1 MGVRK
6 DETQVIDVQAVK
18 WFEQRFNDMNWTTTE
33 IVPDVVGL
41 DRRIELVEA
50 GKHTALSAFVQIKGK
65 RKAAKSKG
73 RKTGFPYVSQR
84 LEVEHLEY
92 YSKMTEPVFLVVVD
106 LERRDGY
113 WIFIQGYIR
122 EALRGTDWRSRI
134 SNKRG
139 KKPEIMIPVPYSNCL
154 SEANKFREAIKDSIG
169 YMAKVAIRTGIA
181 YGQEALRKLDPR
193 FDIRITANTQGEAV
207 EMIALEDLRVD
218 LKFGT
223 EFSAS
228 GKLGDLIGRG
238 VPVPIGP
245 GEVTAEGSLLI
256 RSLMEE
262 TADRK
267 GFLQLCLSGS
277 GHVRLTHLDN
287 QGRAAGQSH
296 ELECIYQGGLEEV
309 RFLARTSYNN
319 LVVSGACSS
328 RPENPMHLHVSY
340 DLGCWLERPLATL
353 PNFDLINDLLGNLGD
368 GDRMNVEF
376 FAEAHPVFSGYMLW
390 KKDEMES
397 FLRLL
402 GLVDLIGKAR
412 WIARTFGVDAK
423 LPRQITREHAQEIM
437 KVYRLAQG
445 EQIRL
450 KGAVESAS
458 ARFTKI
464 NMQTFSKVI
473 GLDGEPHRLAFIS
486 DRPQPFLGLEV
497 PLGPVETQLSH
508 TRLAGDTESLSRL
521 IREGSTP
528 IPLTWEP
535 TTETELII
543 EKATDELLAL
553 YEARAAAQEC
563 SE

>member
-18 WFEQRFNDMNWTTTE
+18 WFEQRFNDINWTTTE

-41 DRRIELVEA
+41 DRRIELVEE

-65 RKAAKSKG
+65 RKAARSKG

-92 YSKMTEPVFLVVVD
+92 YSRMTEPVFLVVVD
-106 LERRDGY
+106 LDKRDGY
-113 WIFIQGYIR
+113 WIFIQRYIR
-122 EALRGTDWRSRI
+122 EGIRGTDWRSRI
-134 SNKRG
+134 SNERG
-139 KKPEIMIPVPYSNCL
+139 KKPEIMIPVPFSNRL
-154 SEANKFREAIKDSIG
+154 SEVNKFREAIKDSIG
-169 YMAKVAIRTGIA
+169 YMAKVAILTGIA
-181 YGQEALRKLDPR
+181 YGQDTLRKLDPR
-193 FDIRITANTQGEAV
+193 FDIRITATTQGEAV

-245 GEVTAEGSLLI
+245 GDVTAEGSLLI
-256 RSLMEE
+256 RSIMEE

-287 QGRAAGQSH
+287 QGRAVGQPH
-296 ELECIYQGGLEEV
+296 ELECVYQGGLEEV
-309 RFLARTSYNN
+309 RFLARTLYNN
-319 LVVSGACSS
+319 LVLSGVCSS
-328 RPENPMHLHVSY
+328 KPETPTRSDIAY
-340 DLGCWLERPLATL
+340 DLGCWLGRPLATL
-353 PNFDLINDLLGNLGD
+353 PNFDLINDLLVNLAD
-368 GDRMNVEF
+368 GDRMNVEC

-402 GLVDLIGKAR
+402 GMVDLIGKAR

-423 LPRQITREHAQEIM
+423 LPRQITSEHVQEIM
-437 KVYRLAQG
+437 RVYRLAQG

-450 KGAVESAS
+450 KGAVQSAS
-458 ARFTKI
+458 AQLPRINAETVWKI
-464 NMQTFSKVI
+464 I
-473 GLDGEPHRLAFIS
+473 GLDGVPFRLALVS
-486 DRPQPFLGLEV
+486 DGPQSFLGLEV
-497 PLGPVETQLSH
+497 PLGPVETQLTH
-508 TRLAGDTESLSRL
+508 MRLGGDTETLSRL
-521 IREGSTP
+521 IREGTTP
-528 IPLTWEP
+528 ISVTWEP
-535 TTETELII
+535 TAETEIII